1 MTFCSKNTGLAS
13 NQRFIDVNKLSYA
26 RCLLTDGPYYSSNNS
41 CYTEAF
47 NVAVD
52 QQEL

>member
-1 MTFCSKNTGLAS
+1 MSFCSKNSRLAS
-13 NQRFIDVNKLSYA
+13 NQRFTDVNKLSFA
-26 RCLLTDGPYYSSNNS
+26 CCLLTDGPYYSSNNS
-41 CYTEAF
+41 YYTEAF